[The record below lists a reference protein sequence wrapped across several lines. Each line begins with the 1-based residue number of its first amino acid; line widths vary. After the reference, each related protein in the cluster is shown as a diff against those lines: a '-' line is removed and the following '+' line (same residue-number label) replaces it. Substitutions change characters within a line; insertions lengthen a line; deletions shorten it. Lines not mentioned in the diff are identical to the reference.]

1 MNNIKELLKE
11 QIKFTDGY
19 LDKYLAEKDNPQNII
34 YKAMRY
40 SVFAGGKRL
49 RPILMMN
56 TCKMCGGSP
65 YTQTTPIA
73 KRAVSYG
80 GEVGFNLRAVCK
92 DNRNVPVIY
101 PFVRYEYYNPQE
113 KGEGKHTMDLR
124 NKVSMW
130 TAGANWYAL
139 PNLVVKADYTTR
151 KIGGGKYNSE
161 NEFSLAIAYIS
172 WLLSK

>member
-56 TCKMCGGSP
+56 TCKMCGGD
-65 YTQTTPIA
+65 
-73 KRAVSYG
+73 VN
-80 GEVGFNLRAVCK
+80 EVIPFACALEMIHTYSLIHDDLPAMDNDDCYDAVC
-92 DNRNVPVIY
+92 RPVILNS
-101 PFVRYEYYNPQE
+101 VRQPLFWQVT
-113 KGEGKHTMDLR
+113 H
-124 NKVSMW
+124 
-130 TAGANWYAL
+130 
-139 PNLVVKADYTTR
+139 
-151 KIGGGKYNSE
+151 
-161 NEFSLAIAYIS
+161 F
-172 WLLSK
+172 

>member
-1 MNNIKELLKE
+1 
-11 QIKFTDGY
+11 
-19 LDKYLAEKDNPQNII
+19 
-34 YKAMRY
+34 
-40 SVFAGGKRL
+40 
-49 RPILMMN
+49 
-56 TCKMCGGSP
+56 
-65 YTQTTPIA
+65 
-73 KRAVSYG
+73 
-80 GEVGFNLRAVCK
+80 VGFNLRAVCK
-92 DNRNVPVIY
+92 DNMSVPVIY

-161 NEFSLAIAYIS
+161 NEFSLAIAYIG
-172 WLLSK
+172 WFLSK

>member
-56 TCKMCGGSP
+56 TCKMCGGD
-65 YTQTTPIA
+65 
-73 KRAVSYG
+73 VN
-80 GEVGFNLRAVCK
+80 EVIPFVC
-92 DNRNVPVIY
+92 RPVILNS
-101 PFVRYEYYNPQE
+101 VRQPLFWQVA
-113 KGEGKHTMDLR
+113 H
-124 NKVSMW
+124 
-130 TAGANWYAL
+130 
-139 PNLVVKADYTTR
+139 
-151 KIGGGKYNSE
+151 
-161 NEFSLAIAYIS
+161 F
-172 WLLSK
+172 

>member
-56 TCKMCGGSP
+56 TCKMCGGDVNEVIP
-65 YTQTTPIA
+65 FACALEMIHTTICLQWIMTI
-73 KRAVSYG
+73 YD
-80 GEVGFNLRAVCK
+80 AVC
-92 DNRNVPVIY
+92 RPVILNS
-101 PFVRYEYYNPQE
+101 VRQPLFWQVT
-113 KGEGKHTMDLR
+113 H
-124 NKVSMW
+124 
-130 TAGANWYAL
+130 
-139 PNLVVKADYTTR
+139 
-151 KIGGGKYNSE
+151 
-161 NEFSLAIAYIS
+161 F
-172 WLLSK
+172 

>member
-1 MNNIKELLKE
+1 M
-11 QIKFTDGY
+11 
-19 LDKYLAEKDNPQNII
+19 
-34 YKAMRY
+34 
-40 SVFAGGKRL
+40 S
-49 RPILMMN
+49 
-56 TCKMCGGSP
+56 
-65 YTQTTPIA
+65 
-73 KRAVSYG
+73 
-80 GEVGFNLRAVCK
+80 
-92 DNRNVPVIY
+92 VPVIY

-161 NEFSLAIAYIS
+161 NEFSLAIAIS
-172 WLLSK
+172 AGSSANKNNINKLITYQ